1 LSVELKISRLEKFV
15 AQNPALAGIPFLTIE
30 GRHITPHEALS
41 YLRAGRYVTRIIEGL
56 AKLGIDP
63 PEEELPWELAEE
75 FWKRYAAARQPGI
88 YALAGY
94 LPSMTPAEAYEHI
107 KARDQVGQ
115 TLVKAYDSLLK
126 FMRARMEVAT

>member
-1 LSVELKISRLEKFV
+1 VSVELKISRLERFV
-15 AQNPALAGIPFLTIE
+15 SANPALADVPFMVIE
-30 GRHITPHEALS
+30 GRSLTPREALS
-41 YLRAGRYVTRIIEGL
+41 YLKAGRYVDQIIEGL

-88 YALAGY
+88 YALVGY
-94 LPSMTPAEAYEHI
+94 LPSMTPQEAYEHI

-126 FMRARMEVAT
+126 FMRARMEAP